1 MVAHF
6 TMRTHGVNQEFRL
19 VEGIWLHRNSH
30 QIRFCFLEKDLF
42 YITCSE
48 LPCDIST
55 MAHVA
60 EPRGVPVHGDH
71 EAELPGRPQTLQ
83 TPEKCTTT
91 TTGKED
97 S

>member
-1 MVAHF
+1 
-6 TMRTHGVNQEFRL
+6 
-19 VEGIWLHRNSH
+19 
-30 QIRFCFLEKDLF
+30 
-42 YITCSE
+42 
-48 LPCDIST
+48 